1 MRAVSI
7 CVRTNLMLI
16 LMTQANWPD
25 LPVAPQRIECGAAG
39 Q

>member
-25 LPVAPQRIECGAAG
+25 LPVVPQRIECGAVG